1 MGGNASK
8 EKGTL
13 DQQRAYLKNI
23 KNIQGRKKKKTSQE
37 KEKRQETPRIIAV
50 IMKPPIC

>member
-23 KNIQGRKKKKTSQE
+23 KNIQGRKKKKPA
-37 KEKRQETPRIIAV
+37 KRKKKDRKHPGS
-50 IMKPPIC
+50 